1 MTSIFFFFF
10 SSRRGHTRLQGD
22 WSSDVCSS
30 DLPEPLSTSMPASS
44 QKPARRPPPSSSV
57 PRKPMRLMLAPPV
70 DRPVLEGPEPF
81 RCVTPTS
88 TTPKIST
95 LDCAEAAPGKD
106 ARQASATPSMGVWM
120 VFMGL
125 SPLGWWLGGGLGV
138 VGCCLAGLIACSDI
152 QDQSLALAAGNADHH
167 HFVAGLFLGA
177 EHRVAVVWNAFE
189 IGRAHV

>member
-125 SPLGWWLGGGLGV
+125 SPLGWWLGGDRKSTRLNSSHLVISYAVFCLKKKTKNMDSIDTCLLRRGV
-138 VGCCLAGLIACSDI
+138 DRGDYA
-152 QDQSLALAAGNADHH
+152 
-167 HFVAGLFLGA
+167 
-177 EHRVAVVWNAFE
+177 VAVV
-189 IGRAHV
+189 